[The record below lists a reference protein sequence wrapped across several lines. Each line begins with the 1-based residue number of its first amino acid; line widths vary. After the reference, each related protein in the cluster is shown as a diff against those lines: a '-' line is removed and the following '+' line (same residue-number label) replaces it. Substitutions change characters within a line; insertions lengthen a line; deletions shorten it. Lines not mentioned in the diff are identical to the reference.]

1 MIVKKM
7 QDHSRLSLTDVV
19 RSWVEA
25 SVEDTRDED
34 PRVFLVRTL
43 LYRSDL
49 TANEVREIFRAV
61 YPHERD
67 GFLNEVL
74 EMELC

>member
-1 MIVKKM
+1 M
-7 QDHSRLSLTDVV
+7 QDRSKLSLSDVIHN
-19 RSWVEA
+19 WVQNT
-25 SVEDTRDED
+25 VEDTRDDD
-34 PRVFLVRTL
+34 PRVFLVRTM

-49 TANEVREIFRAV
+49 TSNEIRELFKAT